1 MTQFEFS
8 RMLTLKT
15 AYGIVLLLLFSLISL
30 SPSSISHGLWAAP
43 VKM

>member
-15 AYGIVLLLLFSLISL
+15 AYGIMLLLLFSLISL
-30 SPSSISHGLWAAP
+30 SLSISHGLWAAP